1 MSEAW
6 STYLALA
13 LQHMVDTPRFL
24 EVLGTY
30 AKTFENEFV
39 SLEVHDYLETQ
50 LPDLEIFLSLSVDYG
65 DTYKASYFSPS
76 QK

>member
-1 MSEAW
+1 MYVGSMIYIPCI
-6 STYLALA
+6 SPTTYG
-13 LQHMVDTPRFL
+13 HSKVFRSFM
-24 EVLGTY
+24 Y

-39 SLEVHDYLETQ
+39 SLEVHDYLEG
-50 LPDLEIFLSLSVDYG
+50 PDLEIHILQSQRG